1 MKSLTLLAISFYFV
15 SISCQHLR
23 NLKLAR
29 DPDKYKVL
37 VAAAKETIYQIYGKT
52 VDFANRNEVII
63 EDNSNCL
70 LKVVV
75 DDNEPEIPKAVNMS
89 NFTIVNGKAIMPEI
103 EFPNLKLE
111 IFGKALDLEEE
122 YRAFANMISA
132 GYKNGKAYIYKKE
145 SEITAQARY
154 KCFVNSDDGKECGSF
169 EILTEDKNDYKD
181 IKSKLQRWYEK
192 AKSLIIKHGPV
203 VLTLAQNLVVL
214 KGIKK
219 DLFSS
224 SSSFM
229 NISYLPLLIL
239 FLIF

>member
-1 MKSLTLLAISFYFV
+1 M
-15 SISCQHLR
+15 
-23 NLKLAR
+23 AR

-37 VAAAKETIYQIYGKT
+37 VDTAKKAIYQIYGKT

-89 NFTIVNGKAIMPEI
+89 NFTIVNGKAIIPKI

-154 KCFVNSDDGKECGSF
+154 KCFVNSDDDGKECGSF

-192 AKSLIIKHGPV
+192 AKSLIIKYTPDVIAVAQTIV
-203 VLTLAQNLVVL
+203 VIKGYL
-214 KGIKK
+214 KDK
-219 DLFSS
+219 SS

>member
-1 MKSLTLLAISFYFV
+1 M
-15 SISCQHLR
+15 
-23 NLKLAR
+23 AR

-37 VAAAKETIYQIYGKT
+37 VDTAKKAIYQIFSKT
-52 VDFANRNEVII
+52 VDFADRNEVII
-63 EDNSNCL
+63 EDNSKCL

-89 NFTIVNGKAIMPEI
+89 NFTIVNGKAIIPEI

-154 KCFVNSDDGKECGSF
+154 KCFVNSDDDGKECGSF

-224 SSSFM
+224 SSFM

>member
-1 MKSLTLLAISFYFV
+1 MQQK
-15 SISCQHLR
+15 
-23 NLKLAR
+23 KLFIR
-29 DPDKYKVL
+29 YL
-37 VAAAKETIYQIYGKT
+37 GKI
-52 VDFANRNEVII
+52 VDFVDINEVII
-63 EDNSNCL
+63 EDSSKCF

-75 DDNEPEIPKAVNMS
+75 DDNEPEIPKVVNMS
-89 NFTIVNGKAIMPEI
+89 NFTIVNGKAILPEI

-111 IFGKALDLEEE
+111 IFGKALDVEEE

-154 KCFVNSDDGKECGSF
+154 KCFVISDKVEECGSF

-224 SSSFM
+224 SSFM

>member
-1 MKSLTLLAISFYFV
+1 MQQK
-15 SISCQHLR
+15 
-23 NLKLAR
+23 KLFIR
-29 DPDKYKVL
+29 YL
-37 VAAAKETIYQIYGKT
+37 GKI
-52 VDFANRNEVII
+52 VDFVDINEVII
-63 EDNSNCL
+63 EDSSKCFLN
-70 LKVVV
+70 VVV

-89 NFTIVNGKAIMPEI
+89 NFTIVNGKAIIPEI

-181 IKSKLQRWYEK
+181 IITSKMVQQSYKSY
-192 AKSLIIKHGPV
+192 
-203 VLTLAQNLVVL
+203 N
-214 KGIKK
+214 
-219 DLFSS
+219 
-224 SSSFM
+224 
-229 NISYLPLLIL
+229 
-239 FLIF
+239 

>member
-1 MKSLTLLAISFYFV
+1 
-15 SISCQHLR
+15 
-23 NLKLAR
+23 
-29 DPDKYKVL
+29 
-37 VAAAKETIYQIYGKT
+37 
-52 VDFANRNEVII
+52 
-63 EDNSNCL
+63 
-70 LKVVV
+70 
-75 DDNEPEIPKAVNMS
+75 
-89 NFTIVNGKAIMPEI
+89 
-103 EFPNLKLE
+103 
-111 IFGKALDLEEE
+111 
-122 YRAFANMISA
+122 MISA
-132 GYKNGKAYIYKKE
+132 KLKNGKAYIYKKE

-154 KCFVNSDDGKECGSF
+154 KCFVISDKGEECGSF

-181 IKSKLQRWYEK
+181 IKSKLQIWYEK

>member
-1 MKSLTLLAISFYFV
+1 M
-15 SISCQHLR
+15 
-23 NLKLAR
+23 AR

-37 VAAAKETIYQIYGKT
+37 VDTAKKAIYQIFSKT
-52 VDFANRNEVII
+52 VDFADRNEVII
-63 EDNSNCL
+63 EDNSKCL

-154 KCFVNSDDGKECGSF
+154 KCFVNSDDDGKECGSF

-224 SSSFM
+224 SSFM